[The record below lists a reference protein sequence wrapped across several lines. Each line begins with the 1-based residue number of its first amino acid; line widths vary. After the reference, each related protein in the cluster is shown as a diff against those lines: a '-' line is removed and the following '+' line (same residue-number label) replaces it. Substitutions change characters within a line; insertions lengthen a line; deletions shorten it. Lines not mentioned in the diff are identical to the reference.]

1 MNLND
6 CPKYSKAVVFICVIT
21 QIPVRVNVYYAQI
34 PVHYLAFD
42 TQIPIYYLA
51 LNTRIHIILISIC
64 DSSTHYSFN
73 ALRFFICIHA
83 TAYNPDKE
91 AKHLE
96 YICTLY
102 YTYMYL
108 FYCYVKKKDSNC
120 NIAYFAINKN
130 FKEQIIREV
139 FKENHIKN
147 YNIDKVILELDKIN
161 TQIIRMNSNER
172 YSKYIAY
179 IFKDKKEICK

>member
-1 MNLND
+1 MNIKINIT
-6 CPKYSKAVVFICVIT
+6 KQAFFVFIALQVFLYIIC
-21 QIPVRVNVYYAQI
+21 Q
-34 PVHYLAFD
+34 LADNKYTIETMLLLTF
-42 TQIPIYYLA
+42 I
-51 LNTRIHIILISIC
+51 
-64 DSSTHYSFN
+64 
-73 ALRFFICIHA
+73 FICIHA

-91 AKHLE
+91 AEHLE

-161 TQIIRMNSNER
+161 KQIIRMNSNER
-172 YSKYIAY
+172 YSKYICY

>member
-1 MNLND
+1 MNIKINIT
-6 CPKYSKAVVFICVIT
+6 KQAFFVFIALQVFLYIIC
-21 QIPVRVNVYYAQI
+21 Q
-34 PVHYLAFD
+34 LADNKYTIETMLLLTF
-42 TQIPIYYLA
+42 I
-51 LNTRIHIILISIC
+51 
-64 DSSTHYSFN
+64 
-73 ALRFFICIHA
+73 FICIH
-83 TAYNPDKE
+83 TSAYNPDKE
-91 AKHLE
+91 AEHLE

-161 TQIIRMNSNER
+161 KQIIRMNSNER
-172 YSKYIAY
+172 YSKYICY

>member
-1 MNLND
+1 MNIKINIT
-6 CPKYSKAVVFICVIT
+6 KQAFFVFIAL
-21 QIPVRVNVYYAQI
+21 QIFLYIICQ
-34 PVHYLAFD
+34 LADNKYTIETMLLLTF
-42 TQIPIYYLA
+42 I
-51 LNTRIHIILISIC
+51 
-64 DSSTHYSFN
+64 
-73 ALRFFICIHA
+73 FICINA
-83 TAYNPDKE
+83 TEYNPDKE
-91 AKHLE
+91 AEHLE

-172 YSKYIAY
+172 YSKYICY